1 MNEKPDAE
9 AGAAKGTP
17 PMPGLQGNAARQAG
31 GTAQGQP
38 VEQGGWD
45 MRGQEAVMR
54 IPVSVRIVLGA
65 TRMPVSKL
73 MNLARGSIIPLD
85 RKVGDLVDI
94 VVNDRL
100 VARGEVVVLD
110 EAGQRFGVA
119 VRELGRPSEG

>member
-1 MNEKPDAE
+1 MSDKPDAV
-9 AGAAKGTP
+9 AGLLNASMATQSRPAGP
-17 PMPGLQGNAARQAG
+17 IGQDAPG
-31 GTAQGQP
+31 GQP
-38 VEQGGWD
+38 EASGWD
-45 MRGQEAVMR
+45 LRGQEAVMR

-73 MNLARGSIIPLD
+73 MSLARGSIIPLD

-119 VRELGRPSEG
+119 VRELGRPNDG